1 MQCRLC
7 QYSNLVSGQSLAS
20 HNAKEGRVPNEI
32 GGCSML
38 TLTGKVKYV
47 AFEQNPTFGVCTK
60 LPVASNVYS
69 AASYEDNY
77 VTRKTRSC
85 SCIFVPTAVSAESVS
100 FAHFPS

>member
-1 MQCRLC
+1 
-7 QYSNLVSGQSLAS
+7 
-20 HNAKEGRVPNEI
+20 
-32 GGCSML
+32 ML

-47 AFEQNPTFGVCTK
+47 AFEQNPIFGVPGCLWRVMFILQRRMK
-60 LPVASNVYS
+60 ISP
-69 AASYEDNY
+69 NY